1 MYCANTTGNNFYGPF
16 GQRANMEQFYN
27 QEILTENTQTRPHLT
42 RPHLTRRDLVIW
54 LLATLIMVGVV
65 WQKTRPVPV
74 LPRPQSSEVL
84 RYFCERP

>member
-1 MYCANTTGNNFYGPF
+1 MYCTNTTGNSFYGPF

-27 QEILTENTQTRPHLT
+27 QEILTEDAQP
-42 RPHLTRRDLVIW
+42 RPHLTRRDLIVW
-54 LLATLIMVGVV
+54 FLATLIMVGVV

-84 RYFCERP
+84 RYFCGAP